1 MRMFK
6 GGRSMFKALIASA
19 FLMIGLA
26 GWVTQANAQAAD
38 CLGTEASTYNVPLTN
53 TQQDLQVTI
62 TASYSPC
69 VVTGVSGITSGSVY
83 SQVMR
88 DLSCQTLL
96 EQGQGTRVINWSNG
110 QSSTFTY
117 TSSINAVNGDYVIT
131 LTGNISAGL
140 FQGQSAVD
148 VVTLNSL
155 SQANFLT
162 ACAGSGITS
171 VSGPT
176 VLTIAPKL

>member
-6 GGRSMFKALIASA
+6 GRHPMFKTLIASA
-19 FLMIGLA
+19 FLMTGLA
-26 GWVTQANAQAAD
+26 GWDTQANAQAVV
-38 CLGTEASTYNVPLTN
+38 CSGTEASTYNVPLTN
-53 TQQDLQVTI
+53 TQQNLQVTI

-83 SQVMR
+83 SQVVR

-96 EQGQGTRVINWSNG
+96 EKGQGTRVINWSNG

-117 TSSINAVNGDYVIT
+117 TSLINAVDGNYVIT

-140 FQGQSAVD
+140 FEGQAAED

-155 SQANFLT
+155 SQAGFLT
-162 ACAGSGITS
+162 ACAGSGISS

-176 VLTIAPKL
+176 LLTIDPLR